1 MYRGSDSV
9 FRLSLVGIAFILMFF
24 LLIVFGKMY
33 HDARAGVQ
41 DNKTEGDNGNTPV
54 NTQTER
60 ALKQQ
65 VQELR
70 AQVKLLTQADKS
82 SVLSGTKGE
91 TILSALE
98 LRARLEQKLSP
109 EGTALSDSDIASQAL
124 GAIDFK
130 RGAFARLESEL
141 GLSLTPGQES
151 SLTHWVAETQLKP
164 AMQATQANDT
174 RTASNTEILRAQIN
188 LMRARLAAQG
198 DTFKLPCWFDE
209 AGRVQFLLNID
220 LQRNGKVVVTQ
231 AWPPARN
238 TDARAISGLDKLLT
252 KGDAVPY
259 NTFTANAR
267 ELAKRNEQCH
277 YSVQVKDQL
286 RNGKRSE
293 EVHQEIETFFHL
305 PR

>member
-24 LLIVFGKMY
+24 LLIVFGRMY

-41 DNKTEGDNGNTPV
+41 DKKTDGDDSGK
-54 NTQTER
+54 TQSEL

-65 VQELR
+65 VRELG

-82 SVLSGTKGE
+82 PVLSGTKGE

-98 LRARLEQKLSP
+98 LRARLEQKLSLP
-109 EGTALSDSDIASQAL
+109 GGATLNDNDLASKALE
-124 GAIDFK
+124 AIDFK
-130 RGAFARLESEL
+130 RGAFTRLESEL
-141 GLSLTPGQES
+141 GLSLTPGQEA
-151 SLTHWVAETQLKP
+151 SLIHHVVDTQLKP
-164 AMQATQANDT
+164 AMQAALTNDT
-174 RTASNTEILRAQIN
+174 RASSTEILHAQIN

-209 AGRVQFLLNID
+209 TGKVQFLLNID
-220 LQRNGKVVVTQ
+220 LQRNGRVTVTR
-231 AWPPARN
+231 AWPPAREA
-238 TDARAISGLDKLLT
+238 DAGAIRNLNQLLAQ
-252 KGDAVPY
+252 GNSMPY
-259 NTFTANAR
+259 STFTANAR
-267 ELAKRNEQCH
+267 KVAQHNEQCH

-293 EVHQEIETFFHL
+293 DVHQEIETFFHL

>member
-24 LLIVFGKMY
+24 LLIVFGRMY
-33 HDARAGVQ
+33 YEARAGVQ
-41 DNKTEGDNGNTPV
+41 DKKTDGDTSGGK
-54 NTQTER
+54 TQSEL

-82 SVLSGTKGE
+82 PVLSGTKGE

-98 LRARLEQKLSP
+98 LRTRLEQKLSP
-109 EGTALSDSDIASQAL
+109 GGTALNDNDIASQAL

-130 RGAFARLESEL
+130 RGAFTRLESEL
-141 GLSLTPGQES
+141 GISLTPGQEA
-151 SLTHWVAETQLKP
+151 SLIHHVVDTQLKP
-164 AMQATQANDT
+164 AMQATHADDT
-174 RTASNTEILRAQIN
+174 RASGTEVLRAQIN
-188 LMRARLAAQG
+188 LLSARLEAQG

-209 AGRVQFLLNID
+209 AGKVQFLLNIE
-220 LQRNGKVVVTQ
+220 LQRNGRVVVTR
-231 AWPPARN
+231 AWPTARN
-238 TDARAISGLDKLLT
+238 ADARAIRDLDNLLAQ
-252 KGDAVPY
+252 GNAVPY
-259 NTFTANAR
+259 NTFIANAR
-267 ELAKRNEQCH
+267 QLAQRNGQCH

-293 EVHQEIETFFHL
+293 DIHQEIETVFHL